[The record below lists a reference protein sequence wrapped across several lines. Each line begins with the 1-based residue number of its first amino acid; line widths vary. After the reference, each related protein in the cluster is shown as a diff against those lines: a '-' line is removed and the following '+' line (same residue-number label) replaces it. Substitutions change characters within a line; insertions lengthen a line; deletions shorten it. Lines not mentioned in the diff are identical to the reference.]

1 MNGVAGSDDNRTD
14 EVLQLNDRLAVAE
27 RHKDVESLGLLLAR
41 DYVGIDA
48 TGRRVG
54 RQDVLERFGSSDLTI
69 AHHETSDVLVRVFG
83 TTAIVTGRAVMRG
96 SFMGNVFAGEFRYT
110 DIWVPGPNG
119 WQVVASHVT
128 PEAT

>member
-1 MNGVAGSDDNRTD
+1 MNGAAGKNDKR
-14 EVLQLNDRLAVAE
+14 EHELLQLNDRLAVAE
-27 RHKDVESLGLLLAR
+27 RHKDVESLALLLAR
-41 DYVGIDA
+41 DYAGIDA

-54 RQDVLERFGSSDLTI
+54 RQEVLERFGSSDLTI
-69 AHHETSDVLVRVFG
+69 AHHETSDVQVRVFG

-96 SFMGNVFAGEFRYT
+96 SFQGNVFAGEFRYT
-110 DIWVPGPNG
+110 DVWVPRQSG